1 MKLSDLHNGQRAV
14 IDEVGGQGA
23 FRKRIMEMGF
33 VKGREV
39 VVVKS
44 APLKDPVYYRIMGY
58 NVSLRRADAELVS
71 VHLVAEDNSR
81 EAATSEQPFESIF
94 LEKNDLTNTEV
105 PFATSLISRSRNLRV
120 ALIGNPNCGKT
131 SLFNLASG
139 AHERVGNYSGVT
151 VEAKEAHMKVGNR
164 RLDIIDLPGSYSLSP
179 YSPEE
184 LYIRQYLTDPQTRPD
199 VVIDVIDSCN
209 LERNLYLLIQVKELG
224 IPVVVALNMF
234 DEFEKRKDK
243 LNIPLLSQLLDVPM
257 VPTVCRRERGIKEL
271 FEAVLA
277 LADKPQSEQ
286 RLLQVNYGTVLEP
299 LIEDLSQKIV
309 AHTPL
314 PQHFSARYLA
324 VKLMEGDREVEQQ
337 IKTSS
342 IKSDFIFSA
351 RDYALKMAEMRLR
364 TSDIEA
370 LITDQRYGFIAGA
383 LRETY
388 KPEKRIYQT
397 LTDKIDRWL
406 IHDVWGYPIFLAVLL
421 LMFQCTFILGAYP
434 MDWIDR
440 GVGWLSDWVASFL
453 TDGPLKELIISGI
466 FSGVGGV
473 IVFLPNILILYFFI
487 SVMEDTGYMSRATFL
502 MDKLMHKMG
511 LHGKSFIPLI
521 MGFGCNVPAVMG
533 ARTIESRQSRL
544 ITTLVTPFMSCSAR
558 LPVYLLLAGT
568 FFPNNAGWVLLGLY
582 LFGVVVAVVSALLL
596 RKILFKKEDTPF
608 VMELPPY
615 RMPTSRAVLIHM
627 WEKAKEYLHKMGTI
641 ILLAS
646 IIVWFFGYY
655 PRADVER
662 QTKQKLEALEQL
674 RPSMSE
680 QDYSLVRERVELE
693 GDVRQQEQS
702 YLGRVGKAIQPL
714 LAPLGFD
721 WKMSIALVTGL
732 PAKEV
737 IVSTLGVIYTGD
749 VLDANEAL
757 DKLTDRLRSD
767 KDSEGNLSFTPLKAL
782 SFMFFVLLYFPCIAT
797 IVAISRETHSARWGA
812 FVMVYT
818 CVIAWVVSWVV
829 FNVGSWFIS

>member
-14 IDEVGGQGA
+14 IDGVGGQGA

-608 VMELPPY
+608 VMELPPLSY
-615 RMPTSRAVLIHM
+615 AYFT
-627 WEKAKEYLHKMGTI
+627 G
-641 ILLAS
+641 S
-646 IIVWFFGYY
+646 IDTY
-655 PRADVER
+655 
-662 QTKQKLEALEQL
+662 
-674 RPSMSE
+674 
-680 QDYSLVRERVELE
+680 
-693 GDVRQQEQS
+693 
-702 YLGRVGKAIQPL
+702 VGK
-714 LAPLGFD
+714 G
-721 WKMSIALVTGL
+721 
-732 PAKEV
+732 
-737 IVSTLGVIYTGD
+737 
-749 VLDANEAL
+749 
-757 DKLTDRLRSD
+757 
-767 KDSEGNLSFTPLKAL
+767 
-782 SFMFFVLLYFPCIAT
+782 
-797 IVAISRETHSARWGA
+797 
-812 FVMVYT
+812 
-818 CVIAWVVSWVV
+818 
-829 FNVGSWFIS
+829 

>member
-1 MKLSDLHNGQRAV
+1 MKLSDLHNGQRAI
-14 IDEVGGQGA
+14 IDGVEGQGA

-58 NVSLRRADAELVS
+58 NVSLRRADAKLVS

-81 EAATSEQPFESIF
+81 ETATSEQPFAFESFF
-94 LEKNDLTNTEV
+94 LKKNDLTNTEGSL
-105 PFATSLISRSRNLRV
+105 ATSRSRNLRI

-151 VEAKEAHMKVGNR
+151 VEAKEAHMKVGDR

-299 LIEDLSQKIV
+299 LIEDLSQKI
-309 AHTPL
+309 ATHTSL

-324 VKLMEGDREVEQQ
+324 VKLMEGDREVERQ
-337 IKTSS
+337 IKTFST
-342 IKSDFIFSA
+342 KSDFIFSA
-351 RDYALKMAEMRLR
+351 RDYALKMAETRLR

-388 KPEKRIYQT
+388 RPEKRIYQT

-453 TDGPLKELIISGI
+453 IDGPLKELIISGI

-487 SVMEDTGYMSRATFL
+487 SVMEDTGYMSRAIFL

-533 ARTIESRQSRL
+533 TRTIESRQSRL
-544 ITTLVTPFMSCSAR
+544 ITTLITPFMSCSAR
-558 LPVYLLLAGT
+558 LPVYLLLSLT
-568 FFPNNAGWVLLGLY
+568 FFPYHAGWVLSGLY
-582 LFGVVVAVVSALLL
+582 LFGIVVAIVLALLF
-596 RKILFKKEDTPF
+596 RKVLFKKEDTPF

-627 WEKAKEYLHKMGTI
+627 WEKVKEYLHKMGTI

-662 QTKQKLEALEQL
+662 QTTRKLEALEQL
-674 RPSMSE
+674 RPLMSE
-680 QDYSLVRERVELE
+680 QDYSLERKKVELE
-693 GDVRQQEQS
+693 GDVQQQEQS
-702 YLGRVGKAIQPL
+702 YLGRVGKAIQPF

-737 IVSTLGVIYTGD
+737 IVSSLSVIYTGED
-749 VLDANEAL
+749 VLDTNETL
-757 DKLTDRLRSD
+757 DKLVDRLRFD

-797 IVAISRETHSARWGA
+797 IVAISRETHSARWGV

-829 FNVGSWFIS
+829 FNVGSWLIS